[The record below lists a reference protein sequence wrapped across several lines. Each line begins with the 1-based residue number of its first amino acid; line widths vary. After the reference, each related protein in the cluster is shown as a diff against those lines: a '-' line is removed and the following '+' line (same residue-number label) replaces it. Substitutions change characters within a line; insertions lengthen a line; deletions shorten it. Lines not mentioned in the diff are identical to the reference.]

1 MLAIWCGFSN
11 WILRYDAAIVF
22 DIYIKVSTRNH
33 AFSEAQDFR
42 KTVRSKPVIRVIS
55 HVRLQHDLFFLSG

>member
-1 MLAIWCGFSN
+1 
-11 WILRYDAAIVF
+11 LRYDAAIVF
-22 DIYIKVSTRNH
+22 DIYIKVSTPNH

-55 HVRLQHDLFFLSG
+55 HVRLQHGLFFLSG